1 VPPSVPTRRAVLAAG
16 LATVAVPLTG
26 CSAFTGSA
34 TATATAPS
42 GTGSAAGTG
51 SSPGATPSGGAA
63 TATSPPGGATAAV
76 TTPSAGSPSAGP
88 SASSTLLRAAGP
100 DIVHGPRTGNAVAL
114 TFHGAGDEALLK
126 RMLAILA
133 EHKAQ
138 VTVLAIGQW
147 MAAAP
152 EQAKLILD
160 GGHDLGN
167 HTWSHQTMPRLAA
180 PVVTTEI
187 QRCSAEL
194 RALTRTAG
202 RWFRPSGTPS
212 SNATIR
218 AAAVAAG
225 YGACLGYDLDPLD
238 YTDPGAPAIEKAV
251 AAKVKPGS
259 IVSLHLGHQGT
270 LTAMPAIL
278 ETLHS
283 RNLRA
288 VTATTLLGG

>member
-1 VPPSVPTRRAVLAAG
+1 MPPSVPTRRAVLAAG

-34 TATATAPS
+34 TATAAGPTGGTTAP
-42 GTGSAAGTG
+42 
-51 SSPGATPSGGAA
+51 
-63 TATSPPGGATAAV
+63 V
-76 TTPSAGSPSAGP
+76 TTPSAGSASAGP

-100 DIVHGPRTGNAVAL
+100 DIVHGPRTGSAVAL

-126 RMLAILA
+126 RMLTILG

-147 MAAAP
+147 LAAAP

-160 GGHDLGN
+160 GGHELGN

-278 ETLHS
+278 ATLHS